1 MLNSFKKIPILSTAI
16 ITASIMTGCGGGD
29 SSTPSSNPNSDV
41 ITLKKLSEVDDGR
54 QLPITV
60 YAESDVDD
68 ENLKHV
74 ANIIANYLDNNEN
87 GQWNDKLSGQLIDK
101 RATLLLLSDNK
112 HRDEV
117 IEQLKNKDNTFNNI
131 INEGNLKTLSITNM
145 DLCKGFESYNEC
157 FALKRMSAQR
167 ALEKYG
173 ELAVGRFDEEG
184 RFVSPYYPIE
194 GVVDGNG
201 HKHEPIY
208 PVGDDGEL
216 IEPEYPTDEDGDV
229 VDEGGYKLK
238 RITPLDKNGDQLPP
252 IYYKVVAP
260 GQLLR
265 PINVLDE
272 DMFLEPRTYDE
283 SYETIFRMIA
293 DIGLKDNP
301 DYYGTNSMAYHE
313 IGFYQGYETCNYD
326 QKSPEKHH
334 CNNLVPREDKESV
347 SEYLERERG
356 QFENLLSSDSFM
368 LQPNQGFQSG
378 HEERLFSMSKLHYF
392 IIAAEQLGMTDVY
405 YHMERDFHHV
415 ARDLCTKDENSYE
428 MNIFCNAYTEKK
440 NGRLAFNEKK
450 LWLEM
455 KQIPNKFSEIML
467 NNLEAYA
474 HMGLMEN
481 KNREEAQEKI
491 EELGIVNINRIP
503 FGSYKP
509 LETEV
514 NWQIGTE
521 EF

>member
-29 SSTPSSNPNSDV
+29 SSTPSSTPNSDV

-68 ENLKHV
+68 EHLKHV
-74 ANIIANYLDNNEN
+74 ANIIANYLDNNED

-145 DLCKGFESYNEC
+145 DLCKEFQSYDEC
-157 FALKRMSAQR
+157 FALKPMSAQR

-173 ELAVGRFDEEG
+173 ELAVGRFDGEG

-194 GVVDGNG
+194 GDVVDGWG
-201 HKHEPIY
+201 YKHEPIY

-216 IEPEYPTDEDGDV
+216 IEPEYPKDGDGYV
-229 VDEGGYKLK
+229 VDKDGTRLNPV
-238 RITPLDKNGDQLPP
+238 ILFDKDRRALPA
-252 IYYKVVAP
+252 IYYDASRE
-260 GQLLR
+260 LLR

-272 DMFLEPRTYDE
+272 NMFLEPRTYDE

-313 IGFYQGYETCNYD
+313 IGFHQGYETCNYN
-326 QKSPEKHH
+326 QKDVEKHD

-347 SEYLERERG
+347 SEYLEREKG
-356 QFENLLSSDSFM
+356 QLENLFSSDLFM

-378 HEERLFSMSKLHYF
+378 HEERLFSMSKLHYLSM
-392 IIAAEQLGMTDVY
+392 ANLLGMTDFY

-428 MNIFCNAYTEKK
+428 MNLSCRAYTEKK

-450 LWLEM
+450 LWFEM
-455 KQIPNKFSEIML
+455 NQVAEKFT
-467 NNLEAYA
+467 NLLIDNVKTY
-474 HMGLMEN
+474 MGYMGI
-481 KNREEAQEKI
+481 KTYEEAEEKFA
-491 EELGIVNINRIP
+491 ELAIINRIP